1 MIDNDFEQAEKLFS
15 EKNNLVNKTPNSFEE
30 ELKKEASELF
40 LPVQISI
47 DEDDDYDEDEDE
59 YEDDYDDDYEY
70 DYGEDIVDYIFGN
83 NFTHSPS
90 NVKFEF
96 DEAEQMFNS
105 LQNQKIEEKL
115 GVKINEAST
124 TISQELAKEFNEIKT
139 SQINEFLNSNT
150 ANDSQ
155 IDELEQKFNLS
166 QLQINVK
173 TKNTALIKNLIKLNI
188 KF

>member
-1 MIDNDFEQAEKLFS
+1 MIDNDFEKAEKLFS
-15 EKNNLVNKTPNSFEE
+15 EKNNLVNKRPNSFEE

-40 LPVQISI
+40 LPVQIST

-59 YEDDYDDDYEY
+59 NVDDYDDDYEED
-70 DYGEDIVDYIFGN
+70 DYEEDDYVNEN
-83 NFTHSPS
+83 NFTNGPS
-90 NVKFEF
+90 NIKFEF
-96 DEAEQMFNS
+96 DEAEQMFNK
-105 LQNQKIEEKL
+105 LQNQQIEKKL

-139 SQINEFLNSNT
+139 SQINEFLNNNT
-150 ANDSQ
+150 ANDYQ

-173 TKNTALIKNLIKLNI
+173 TKNTTLIKNLIKLNI